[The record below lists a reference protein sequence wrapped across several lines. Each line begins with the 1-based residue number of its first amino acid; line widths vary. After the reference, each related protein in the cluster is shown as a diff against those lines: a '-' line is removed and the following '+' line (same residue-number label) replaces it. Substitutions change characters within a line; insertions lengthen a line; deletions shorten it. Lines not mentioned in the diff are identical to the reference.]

1 MPLPLGDYSHN
12 MLSGTQE
19 DALRPP
25 YANAETS
32 VQLVKGSF
40 RRSLTRLLNLIPK
53 AVGNGAKNSF
63 PEGWV
68 C

>member
-1 MPLPLGDYSHN
+1 

-32 VQLVKGSF
+32 VQMVKGSF

-53 AVGNGAKNSF
+53 AVGNGANNSF